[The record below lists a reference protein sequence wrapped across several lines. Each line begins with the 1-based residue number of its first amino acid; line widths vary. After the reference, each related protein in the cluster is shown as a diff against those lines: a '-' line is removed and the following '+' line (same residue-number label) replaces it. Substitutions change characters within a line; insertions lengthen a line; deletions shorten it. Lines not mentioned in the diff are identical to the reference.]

1 MTKFKMGNSCSVIL
15 ATYNDAENIEVL
27 VEKLVGELKSKV
39 HKFEIIVVDDNS
51 PDGTFQKLLM
61 LSQSYQML
69 RPVLRRF
76 DKGLGPS
83 VWEGIRAAKYRN
95 IVVMES
101 ELSHCSLEIPEMIS
115 FLEEGKQ
122 IVWKNRYANSD
133 KVSKTPEQYVKFLF
147 GRTINYLLKKIL
159 AIPVSDSTNRFFAF
173 RREILNSANF
183 KYLFKG
189 YGEFPFLLLS
199 TLFRKKIVQTKDII
213 ELPFVHRR
221 VVASLSKT
229 NRLMEGISY
238 LFIALVARFGHS
250 PSIKKPKSLE

>member
-1 MTKFKMGNSCSVIL
+1 MGNSCSVIL

-27 VEKLVGELKSKV
+27 VEKLVRELKSKV
-39 HKFEIIVVDDNS
+39 HKFEIIVVDDDS

-101 ELSHCSLEIPEMIS
+101 DLSHCLLEIPEMIS

-122 IVWKNRYANSD
+122 IVWKNRYAASD
-133 KVSKTPEQYVKFLF
+133 KVGKTPEKRVKLLF
-147 GRTINYLLKKIL
+147 GRSINYLLKKIL

-173 RREILNSANF
+173 RREILKSANF
-183 KYLFKG
+183 KYLFTG
-189 YGEFPFLLLS
+189 YGEFPFLFLS
-199 TLFRKKIVQTKDII
+199 TLFREQIVEKKDII
-213 ELPFVHRR
+213 ELPCVHIRR
-221 VVASLSKT
+221 AANLSKT

-238 LFIALVARFGHS
+238 LLIALAARFGKP
-250 PSIKKPKSLE
+250 PSIRKPKSFK